1 MRIAYFDLIS
11 GLSGDMTVGALLHL
25 GLPRGKLERE
35 LKKLPGLRYRLEVSK
50 KFVNGIQA
58 TRFCVRAEES
68 GAGRSWKKIRKI
80 IKQSSLESDVKDRG
94 LDIFARLAEAE
105 GRIHGVPPDR
115 VHFHEVGAIDSIVDI
130 MATAIGTHHFKIDSF
145 VFSSVPL
152 GRGVTPSRHGPLPV
166 PAPAT
171 LELLKGVS
179 VQWINL
185 DGETITPTGAA
196 ILSALASQVGDAPRM
211 TIEKIGYGAGEREFP
226 DRPNLLR
233 VLLGETGPAWG
244 HDEMVVLETN
254 IDDMN
259 PEIYDYVLDRLFAA
273 GARDVSLSPIQ
284 MKKNRP
290 GTLLRIIGE
299 PSTKN
304 RLAEIIFKETST
316 IGIRYYP
323 VKRLVL
329 KRVPL
334 RLKTRFG
341 SVWVKMI
348 EEPDGEKRIVPE
360 YEELKKLAEVK
371 KIPLKWLYDE
381 VLGSFNKERAK
392 GRRR

>member
-11 GLSGDMTVGALLHL
+11 GISGDMTVGALLHL
-25 GLPRGKLERE
+25 GLPLEKLEHE
-35 LKKLPGLRYRLEVSK
+35 LKKLQGLRYRLEVSK
-50 KFVNGIQA
+50 KLVNGIKA
-58 TRFCVRAEES
+58 TRFRVRTKEE
-68 GAGRSWKKIRKI
+68 GTGRSWKKIREL
-80 IKQSSLESDVKDRG
+80 IKQSSLGSDVKERG
-94 LDIFARLAEAE
+94 IDIFSRLAEAE
-105 GRIHGVPPDR
+105 GRIHGVSPER
-115 VHFHEVGAIDSIVDI
+115 VHFHEVGAVDSIVDI
-130 MATAIGTHHFKIDSF
+130 MAAAIGTHYFKIDSF

-152 GRGVTPSRHGPLPV
+152 GRGVVPSSHGALPV

-171 LELLKGVS
+171 MELLKGIS
-179 VQWINL
+179 VQWTNL

-196 ILSALASQVGDAPRM
+196 ILSALASHVGEMPQM

-233 VLLGETGPAWG
+233 VLLGDKGPAWG
-244 HDEMVVLETN
+244 SDEMLVLETN

-259 PEIYDYVLDRLFAA
+259 PEIYDYVMDRLFAA

-299 PSTKN
+299 PSTRDK
-304 RLAEIIFKETST
+304 LAEIIFKETST

-323 VKRLVL
+323 VNRMVL

-341 SVWVKMI
+341 PVRVKMV
-348 EEPDGEKRIVPE
+348 EEPGGEKRAVPE
-360 YEELKKLAEVK
+360 YDEMRKLAEAKRVP
-371 KIPLKWLYDE
+371 IKWLYDE
-381 VLGSFNKERAK
+381 VLRSFKEK
-392 GRRR
+392 GRKSRIR

>member
-50 KFVNGIQA
+50 KFVNGIEA
-58 TRFCVRAEES
+58 TRFRVRVEES
-68 GAGRSWKKIRKI
+68 GAGRSWKTIRKI
-80 IKQSSLESDVKDRG
+80 IKQSSLEADVKDRG

-105 GRIHGVPPDR
+105 GTIHGVPPDR

-130 MATAIGTHHFKIDSF
+130 MATAIGTHHLKIDSF

-196 ILSALASQVGDAPRM
+196 ILSALGSQVEDAPRM

-299 PSTKN
+299 PSTRD

-381 VLGSFNKERAK
+381 VLGSFNKERGK

>member
-1 MRIAYFDLIS
+1 
-11 GLSGDMTVGALLHL
+11 
-25 GLPRGKLERE
+25 
-35 LKKLPGLRYRLEVSK
+35 
-50 KFVNGIQA
+50 
-58 TRFCVRAEES
+58 VRAEES

-196 ILSALASQVGDAPRM
+196 ILSALGSQVGDAPRM

-226 DRPNLLR
+226 DHPNLLR
-233 VLLGETGPAWG
+233 VLLGERGPAWG
-244 HDEMVVLETN
+244 NDEMLVLETN

-299 PSTKN
+299 PSTRN

-381 VLGSFNKERAK
+381 VLGSFNKERGK
-392 GRRR
+392 GQRR

>member
-1 MRIAYFDLIS
+1 
-11 GLSGDMTVGALLHL
+11 MTVGALLHL

-50 KFVNGIQA
+50 KFVNGIEA
-58 TRFCVRAEES
+58 TRFRVRVEES
-68 GAGRSWKKIRKI
+68 GAGRSWKTIRKI
-80 IKQSSLESDVKDRG
+80 IKQSSLEADVKDRG

-105 GRIHGVPPDR
+105 GTIHGVPPDR

-130 MATAIGTHHFKIDSF
+130 MATAIGTHHLKIDSF

-196 ILSALASQVGDAPRM
+196 ILSALGSQVEDAPRM

-299 PSTKN
+299 PSTRD

>member
-50 KFVNGIQA
+50 KFVNGIEA
-58 TRFCVRAEES
+58 TRFRVRVEES
-68 GAGRSWKKIRKI
+68 GAGRSWKTIRKI
-80 IKQSSLESDVKDRG
+80 IKQSSLEADVKDRG

-105 GRIHGVPPDR
+105 GTIHGVPPDR

-130 MATAIGTHHFKIDSF
+130 MATAIGTHHLKIDSF

-196 ILSALASQVGDAPRM
+196 ILSALGSQVEDAPRM

-233 VLLGETGPAWG
+233 VLLGETGPVWG

-299 PSTKN
+299 PSTRD

-381 VLGSFNKERAK
+381 VLGSFNKERGK
-392 GRRR
+392 GQRR